1 MGLKNRFLIFGWGL
15 DMLGMGRNFQKN
27 GRCPYFPGI
36 NNHKLTKYIAEVF
49 VDVEEMSNVK
59 T

>member
-1 MGLKNRFLIFGWGL
+1 
-15 DMLGMGRNFQKN
+15 MLGMGRNFQKN